1 MIRSLLIIN
10 FLPVPNFSLLTHFFR
25 VPNFFPST
33 QFFTYNP
40 IYNKIYILIKHD
52 SFISSILYYDKF
64 YIMINFI
71 L

>member
-10 FLPVPNFSLLTHFFR
+10 FLPVPNFSLLTH
-25 VPNFFPST
+25 FFPST